1 MLSTEE
7 YRAALV
13 AARDEWHSKDHP
25 FFTSW
30 AKGEL
35 TKDAMK
41 AYVQQHYNFVSNASR
56 YYGIIYGLCPWW
68 DARNFYLENLNEE
81 EDPNERHVD
90 KLAKFGIALG
100 MTIEESRTA
109 PDLPTTAALKDFILN
124 TALTAARSTRP
135 RSSSSASSRRCPQ
148 LYEPIVPA
156 LRDIYGFT
164 DDEIEFFLLHITAD
178 VEHGE
183 KGFQILLEHTEDE
196 QTQHEVIE
204 TVREASKKRWF
215 YMDGMYMQYV
225 EGRQWYP
232 CEGVGLTRLNG
243 GRSRPLVP
251 AHSARVPTGCAPRR
265 GGAIGRGR
273 RRRWR
278 RRSLVLVPGRAR
290 RGGRAGPRTPSRC
303 DGAAGSGRAR

>member
-1 MLSTEE
+1 MTRMLNSAE

-13 AARDEWHSKDHP
+13 AARDEWHSKNHP
-25 FFTSW
+25 FFRSW

-81 EDPNERHVD
+81 EDPTERHVD

-100 MTIEESRTA
+100 MTVEESRTA

-124 TALTAARSTRP
+124 TTLTRGTLHATAVIIVGLESQV
-135 RSSSSASSRRCPQ
+135 PQ

-156 LRDIYGFT
+156 LRDTYGFT

-183 KGFQILLEHTEDE
+183 KGFQILLEHTEDH
-196 QTQHEVIE
+196 QTQLDVIE
-204 TVREASKKRWF
+204 TVREAAKKRWF
-215 YMDGMYMQYV
+215 YMDGMQLQYV
-225 EGRQWYP
+225 EGRPWYP
-232 CEGVGLTRLNG
+232 VR
-243 GRSRPLVP
+243 
-251 AHSARVPTGCAPRR
+251 
-265 GGAIGRGR
+265 
-273 RRRWR
+273 
-278 RRSLVLVPGRAR
+278 
-290 RGGRAGPRTPSRC
+290 
-303 DGAAGSGRAR
+303 AAG

>member
-13 AARDEWHSKDHP
+13 AARDEWHSKNHP

-90 KLAKFGIALG
+90 KLAKFGNALG
-100 MTIEESRTA
+100 MTVEESRNA
-109 PDLPTTAALKDFILN
+109 PDLPTTAALKDYILN
-124 TALTAARSTRP
+124 TALTRGTLHATAVIIVGLESQV
-135 RSSSSASSRRCPQ
+135 PQ

-156 LRDIYGFT
+156 LRDIYGFNDDEIEFWGGQALALTQSLRTSWLRAHPIGRADVERVIRHLDTPAQPTPDIAPALRDTYGFT

-183 KGFQILLEHTEDE
+183 KGFQILLEHTDDPKS
-196 QTQHEVIE
+196 QQEVIE
-204 TVREASKKRWF
+204 TVREAAKKRWF
-215 YMDGMYMQYV
+215 YMDGMYREYV
-225 EGRQWYP
+225 EGRPWYP
-232 CEGVGLTRLNG
+232 VR
-243 GRSRPLVP
+243 VP
-251 AHSARVPTGCAPRR
+251 A
-265 GGAIGRGR
+265 
-273 RRRWR
+273 
-278 RRSLVLVPGRAR
+278 
-290 RGGRAGPRTPSRC
+290 
-303 DGAAGSGRAR
+303 

>member
-1 MLSTEE
+1 MLNRDE

-13 AARDEWHSKDHP
+13 AAREEWHSKNHP

-30 AKGEL
+30 AKGQL
-35 TKDAMK
+35 NKDAMK

-81 EDPNERHVD
+81 EDPDERHVD

-124 TALTAARSTRP
+124 TALTRGTLHATAVIIVGLESQVP
-135 RSSSSASSRRCPQ
+135 E
-148 LYEPIVPA
+148 LYAPIVPA

-183 KGFQILLEHTEDE
+183 KGFQILLDHTEDE
-196 QTQHEVIE
+196 QTQQDVIE
-204 TVREASKKRWF
+204 TVREAAKKRWF
-215 YMDGMYMQYV
+215 YMDGMYLQYV
-225 EGRQWYP
+225 QGREWYP
-232 CEGVGLTRLNG
+232 VR
-243 GRSRPLVP
+243 
-251 AHSARVPTGCAPRR
+251 ASA
-265 GGAIGRGR
+265 
-273 RRRWR
+273 
-278 RRSLVLVPGRAR
+278 
-290 RGGRAGPRTPSRC
+290 
-303 DGAAGSGRAR
+303 

>member
-1 MLSTEE
+1 MLNSDD

-13 AARDEWHSKDHP
+13 AAREEWHCKNHP
-25 FFTSW
+25 FFRMW

-81 EDPNERHVD
+81 EDPTERHVD

-100 MTIEESRTA
+100 MTVEESRNA

-124 TALTAARSTRP
+124 TALTRGTLHATAVIIVGLESQV
-135 RSSSSASSRRCPQ
+135 PQ

-156 LRDIYGFT
+156 LRDKYGFT

-183 KGFQILLEHTEDE
+183 RGFQILLEHTEDE
-196 QTQHEVIE
+196 QTQLDVIE
-204 TVREASKKRWF
+204 TVREAAKKRWF
-215 YMDGMYMQYV
+215 YMDGMQLQYID
-225 EGRQWYP
+225 GRPWYP
-232 CEGVGLTRLNG
+232 V
-243 GRSRPLVP
+243 
-251 AHSARVPTGCAPRR
+251 
-265 GGAIGRGR
+265 
-273 RRRWR
+273 
-278 RRSLVLVPGRAR
+278 RAT
-290 RGGRAGPRTPSRC
+290 A
-303 DGAAGSGRAR
+303 